1 MRYRLAIF
9 DFDGT
14 LSDSYPWFVGMVNE
28 MADRY
33 RFRRVEPHDL
43 EVLRGL
49 EARKIIEHL
58 GMPMWKTPLVARHF
72 RRRMADDLARIP
84 LFPGAREMLRTLHG
98 RGVTLAIVT
107 SNSEAN
113 VRRLLGADAALIRHY
128 GCEAG
133 LFGKRTKLRKA
144 LRAAGV
150 RPADAIA
157 IGDEIRDVEA
167 ARAEGIPFGAV
178 SWGYA
183 SREALA
189 ALGPAEIFDS
199 VEEIVERLG

>member
-1 MRYRLAIF
+1 MKHRLAIF

-14 LSDSYPWFVGMVNE
+14 LSDSYPWFVEIVNE

-72 RRRMADDLARIP
+72 RQRMAAELGRIS
-84 LFPGAREMLRTLHG
+84 LFPGAREMLRTLHE
-98 RGVTLAIVT
+98 RGVMLAIVT

-133 LFGKRTKLRKA
+133 LFGKRSKLRKA
-144 LRAAGV
+144 LRAAGL
-150 RPADAIA
+150 RSADAIA
-157 IGDEIRDVEA
+157 IGDEIRDAHA
-167 ARAEGIPFGAV
+167 ARAEGIAFGAV
-178 SWGYA
+178 SWGYTTM
-183 SREALA
+183 EALSA
-189 ALGPAEIFDS
+189 HSPEMTFTSMAEIA
-199 VEEIVERLG
+199 EKL